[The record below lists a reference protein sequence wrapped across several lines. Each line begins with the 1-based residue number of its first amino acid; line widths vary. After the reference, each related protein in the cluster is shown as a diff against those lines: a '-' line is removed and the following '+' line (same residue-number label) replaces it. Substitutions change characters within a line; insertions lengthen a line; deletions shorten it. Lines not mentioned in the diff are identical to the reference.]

1 MNEINASQ
9 ANFKTPQSF
18 KFDKSENDSQKSSDA
33 KRFMSRRL
41 GGHIDPT
48 TISAFKYGTSDY
60 DDDLSQAILKN
71 TRHLVDKNKV
81 ALSVT

>member
-1 MNEINASQ
+1 
-9 ANFKTPQSF
+9 
-18 KFDKSENDSQKSSDA
+18 
-33 KRFMSRRL
+33 MSRRL